1 MFLVYTSQ
9 MNAEN
14 NIFQFEKF
22 DHMTKRFLSYL
33 VPDTPG
39 KMTRVVKIDD
49 L

>member
-1 MFLVYTSQ
+1 MFLVFASQ

-14 NIFQFEKF
+14 NIFQIEKF
-22 DHMTKRFLSYL
+22 DRMTKRFLSYL

-39 KMTRVVKIDD
+39 KMTRVVEIDD